1 MGVTFIR
8 MTLTPAKMHDRQFL
22 LKLKLPRDNFGA
34 VPIF

>member
-1 MGVTFIR
+1 MGVTVIR
-8 MTLTPAKMHDRQFL
+8 TMPAKMHDRQFL